1 MYHIH
6 NLPVFQGAA
15 SRILP
20 LRLLRIGCSFLK
32 SLFIIRRY
40 ILKIILVLQRVRAL
54 LQGINGI
61 RLAVVNGF
69 PFVFLISIL
78 RF

>member
-1 MYHIH
+1 MY
-6 NLPVFQGAA
+6 
-15 SRILP
+15 
-20 LRLLRIGCSFLK
+20 SFKNITFKVSTNRMFILK

-54 LQGINGI
+54 LQSINGV